1 LLQNAQ
7 TTAVFQ
13 LESRGM
19 KELISRLKPDCFDD
33 IIALVALY
41 RPGPLES
48 GMVDDYVKVKHGQQA
63 AEYAHPLL
71 IPVLKPTN
79 GVILYQEQV
88 MQIAREMASYTLGG
102 ADMLRRAMGKKK
114 PEEMA
119 KERDKF
125 LSGSI
130 ENKISQDIAN
140 YVFDLME
147 KFAGYGFNK
156 SHSAA
161 YALVAYQTAWLKAHY
176 PAEFMAAV
184 LSADMDNTDK
194 IVVLVEECR
203 QMKLTVCPPNVNLS
217 EHQFTVN
224 TAGQIV
230 YGLGAIKG
238 AGQSALDDLLA
249 ERRENGDFSSFY
261 DLCKRVVNRK
271 VNRRVMES
279 LIKSGAFDSL
289 DDNPAKLFAQLPE
302 ALRMAEQYGKSAATG
317 QNDFFGMMNEEAET
331 ADPVFEIT
339 HVEPWTMRERLE
351 SEKITLGLYLTGHPI
366 DQYEQELKNFTSG
379 KIAKL
384 IEDAEK
390 SRNKMDAKIA
400 GFLVNI
406 QKYDN
411 RAILTLDDR
420 SARLEI
426 TAYSEVYEKY
436 RNLLSKDSLLVIDIS
451 FPVKNEYSNSRP
463 TVKAIYDMEQA
474 RATFAN
480 GLFFEWSVQHNPCS
494 TLEFMQTLREIL
506 VPFRGGECRL
516 IMRYVSA
523 NAVANLVLGDEWKVH
538 VSDELLVRLQRFSV
552 ISGVEVKYK

>member
-1 LLQNAQ
+1 MGWHQGYDLEVNHPEHNFLL
-7 TTAVFQ
+7 T
-13 LESRGM
+13 
-19 KELISRLKPDCFDD
+19 
-33 IIALVALY
+33 
-41 RPGPLES
+41 S
-48 GMVDDYVKVKHGQQA
+48 G
-63 AEYAHPLL
+63 LCCS
-71 IPVLKPTN
+71 N
-79 GVILYQEQV
+79 
-88 MQIAREMASYTLGG
+88 
-102 ADMLRRAMGKKK
+102 
-114 PEEMA
+114 
-119 KERDKF
+119 
-125 LSGSI
+125 
-130 ENKISQDIAN
+130 
-140 YVFDLME
+140 
-147 KFAGYGFNK
+147 

-224 TAGQIV
+224 KAGQIV

-261 DLCKRVVNRK
+261 DLCKRTVNRK

-317 QNDFFGMMNEEAET
+317 QNDFFGMMDEEAET

-351 SEKITLGLYLTGHPI
+351 AEKITLGLYLTGHPI

-384 IEDAEK
+384 IEDADK
-390 SRNKMDAKIA
+390 TRGKMEVKIA
-400 GFLVNI
+400 GFIVDMKL
-406 QKYDN
+406 QADKG
-411 RAILTLDDR
+411 RCFAMLDDR
-420 SARLEI
+420 SERLDVAI
-426 TAYSEVYEKY
+426 FSEVYEQS
-436 RNLLSKDSLLVIDIS
+436 RHLLSKDNLLIVEGTLEKNS
-451 FPVKNEYSNSRP
+451 FSGALRMTAKKLYG
-463 TVKAIYDMEQA
+463 IEQA

-538 VSDELLVRLQRFSV
+538 VSDELLVRLQRFSA
-552 ISGVEVKYK
+552 ISGMEVKYK